1 MPTLVTTDIW
11 DTILRRRCH
20 PDEVKLATARFLWLW
35 KNADLRA
42 AFNSPRVLMEARV
55 RAEHE
60 IATANRA
67 RGLDDEYRVEEVMER
82 WACEALRRESMPHG
96 PAEIAAEL
104 VAFEFERECEVCYA
118 DDMLPRV
125 LADLKADRVVALS
138 DFYMGGPLMRR
149 LLSLRAPGVEIND
162 VVVSCDPYLNKRSG
176 RLFSH
181 LHRELAG
188 VPSTHVHVGDNP
200 HSDVAA
206 AASLGVRAVHF
217 INPREE
223 ALRAAHNSRYRGR
236 MDSGRA
242 DVSSLSRDLAD
253 RFTPPDVF
261 NARERALY
269 AMGVRL
275 APFFAGF
282 ILAAMEESWK
292 RGVGTIHYCT
302 REGEFFAAIHRAMG
316 GACPDGR
323 LLGLAV
329 PADCVIEVSRLATFF
344 PSLREVTPRE
354 FMRVWNLY
362 STQSIGQ
369 MLATLGVDRF
379 AAEPLLA
386 RHAIDPVVPIKYPW
400 QDPRVVSLLSDPVF
414 VRLLERQRNRRRGTL
429 LGYLESRGIRR
440 GDRAHVLVDIGWR
453 GTIQDNLAYILPG
466 THLAGVY
473 LGMQRPLNEQPESTS
488 KIAFGPDM
496 RSDEPLTAS
505 LLSDV
510 AVLEML
516 CNAPGG
522 SVVGYSQ
529 SNGVPVAIRESNA
542 GEDAVHEA
550 HTRFFQAGVLDAIP
564 AVTRW
569 IALRGACASEMR
581 PCCLGLI
588 RDALTHPT
596 REVADAFFSLR
607 HNETFGVGGFHD
619 LRSSLPSS
627 LLRGALSG
635 NDGWM
640 KLKEHARRSRWPQGF
655 FVHFGL
661 PDLLER
667 FNDERRRELR
677 TPGPQ
682 WIESKAM
689 LDELIG
695 SRAWRVVECIKR
707 TPLYRAAARLKYNE
721 SELHKAAATSPAEE
735 IGRIRAS
742 RAYRV
747 ITELKNTGVYRAI
760 RGRRAGGSE
769 RQGLGG

>member
-11 DTILRRRCH
+11 DTILRRRCQ

-35 KNADLRA
+35 KNADLRP
-42 AFNSPRVLMEARV
+42 AFNSPRMLMEARV

-60 IATANRA
+60 IGQANLA
-67 RGLDDEYRVEEVMER
+67 RGLDDEYRIEEVMER
-82 WACEALRRESMPHG
+82 WASQVLRTESAPRG

-149 LLSLRAPGVEIND
+149 LLSLRAPGVKLND
-162 VVVSCDPYLNKRSG
+162 VMVSCDPYLNKRSG
-176 RLFSH
+176 RLFRH
-181 LHRELAG
+181 LHHELAG
-188 VPSTHVHVGDNP
+188 APSAHVHLGDNP

-223 ALRAAHNSRYRGR
+223 ALRTAHNARFRSRIETGR
-236 MDSGRA
+236 V
-242 DVSSLSRDLAD
+242 DVSSLSREIEG
-253 RFTPPDVF
+253 RFTPPEVF

-269 AMGVRL
+269 ALGVRL

-282 ILAAMEESWK
+282 ILAAMEEAWK

-302 REGEFFAAIHRAMG
+302 REGEFFAAIHRAMAG
-316 GACPDGR
+316 ECPEGR
-323 LLGLAV
+323 LLGLPV
-329 PADCVIEVSRLATFF
+329 PSERVIEVSRLATFF

-369 MLATLGVDRF
+369 LLATLGVDRF

-386 RHAIDPVVPIKYPW
+386 RHGVDPAVPIQYPW
-400 QDPRVVSLLSDPVF
+400 QDPRVVSLLSDPMF
-414 VRLLERQRNRRRGTL
+414 VRLLERQRNRRRDTL
-429 LGYLESRGIRR
+429 LRYLESRGIYR

-473 LGMQRPLNEQPESTS
+473 LGMQRPLNEQPEGTS
-488 KIAFGPDM
+488 KLAFGPDM

-529 SNGVPVAIRESNA
+529 SKGEPIAIRESNT
-542 GEDAVHEA
+542 GEDAVHET

-564 AVTRW
+564 AATQW
-569 IALRGACASEMR
+569 IALRGACAGEMR
-581 PCCLGLI
+581 PGCLDLI
-588 RDALTHPT
+588 REALTHPA
-596 REVADAFFSLR
+596 REVADAFFSLQ

-627 LLRGALSG
+627 LLRAALSS
-635 NDGWM
+635 DEGWM

-661 PDLLER
+661 PDLLAR
-667 FNDERRRELR
+667 FNDERRRELCR
-677 TPGPQ
+677 PAPQ
-682 WIESKAM
+682 WIESKAV
-689 LDELIG
+689 LDELTH
-695 SRAWRVVECIKR
+695 SRAWRLVQFAKR
-707 TPLYRAAARLKYNE
+707 TPLYRAAARLKYDD
-721 SELHKAAATSPAEE
+721 SELHKPAPSDPAEE
-735 IGRIRAS
+735 LGAIRAS
-742 RAYRV
+742 RAYRM

-760 RGRRAGGSE
+760 RGHRAG
-769 RQGLGG
+769 RGG

>member
-35 KNADLRA
+35 RNADLRP

-55 RAEHE
+55 RAEHD
-60 IATANRA
+60 IAMANRA
-67 RGLDDEYRVEEVMER
+67 RGLDDEYRIEEVMER
-82 WACEALRRESMPHG
+82 WAGEVLRTETMPHG
-96 PAEIAAEL
+96 PAEAAAEL

-118 DDMLPRV
+118 DGMLPRV

-138 DFYMGGPLMRR
+138 DFYMGAPLMQR
-149 LLSLRAPGVEIND
+149 LLSVRAPDVKLSD

-176 RLFSH
+176 RLFRQ
-181 LHRELAG
+181 LHQELAG
-188 VPSTHVHVGDNP
+188 VPSAHVHVGDNP

-223 ALRAAHNSRYRGR
+223 SLRAAHNARFRDRLERG
-236 MDSGRA
+236 SV
-242 DVSSLSRDLAD
+242 DVASLSRELED
-253 RFTPPDVF
+253 RFTPPDLF

-269 AMGVRL
+269 SLGVRL

-282 ILAAMEESWK
+282 ILAAMEEAWK
-292 RGVGTIHYCT
+292 RGVATIHYCT
-302 REGEFFAAIHRAMG
+302 REGEFFAAIHRAMA

-329 PADCVIEVSRLATFF
+329 PAECVIEVSRLATFF
-344 PSLREVTPRE
+344 PSLREVTPSE

-369 MLATLGVDRF
+369 LLATLGVERF

-386 RHAIDPVVPIKYPW
+386 RHGIDPTTPIKYPW
-400 QDPRVVSLLSDPVF
+400 QDPRAVALLADPMF
-414 VRLLERQRNRRRGTL
+414 VRLLERQRNRRRDL
-429 LGYLESRGIRR
+429 LLRYLESRGISR

-473 LGMQRPLNEQPESTS
+473 LGMQRPLNEQPANTS
-488 KIAFGPDM
+488 KLAFGPDM
-496 RSDEPLTAS
+496 RRDEPLTAS

-510 AVLEML
+510 AVIEML

-522 SVVGYSQ
+522 SVIGYSKV
-529 SNGVPVAIRESNA
+529 NGRPVAIRESNPD
-542 GEDAVHEA
+542 EDAVHET

-564 AVTRW
+564 HVARW
-569 IALRGACASEMR
+569 VALRGACASEMR
-581 PCCLGLI
+581 AAALELI
-588 RDALTHPT
+588 REALTHPA

-619 LRSSLPSS
+619 LRASLPSS
-627 LLRGALSG
+627 LLRDALQSNSG
-635 NDGWM
+635 WLR
-640 KLKEHARRSRWPQGF
+640 LKEHAQRSRWPQGF

-661 PDLLER
+661 PDLLSR
-667 FNDERRRELR
+667 YNDERRIELCR
-677 TPGPQ
+677 PSAP

-689 LDELIG
+689 LDELTG
-695 SRAWRVVECIKR
+695 SRAWRLVQFAKR
-707 TPLYRAAARLKYNE
+707 TPIYRVAARLKY
-721 SELHKAAATSPAEE
+721 SEAEMRQPAATSPAEE

-747 ITELKNTGVYRAI
+747 IAELKNSGVYRAL
-760 RGRRAGGSE
+760 RGDRAGRRADGG
-769 RQGLGG
+769 RG